1 MNNIINKRL
10 KLLIFITLLTLS
22 STILFAQTGSLRG
35 FVYNK
40 ETGEPVI
47 FTNVYLAKTTYG
59 AATDVN
65 GFYTISKIPPGNY
78 QLMVTYLG
86 FDTLQIPVVIEANKI
101 RSQDLYLTRKS
112 VTLQAVNISA
122 ARQEARTET
131 RTSVI
136 NITPKQINKL
146 PSIGGQPD
154 LAQYLQIL
162 PGVVF
167 TGDQGGQLYIRG
179 GSPVQ
184 NKVLLDGMIIY
195 NPFHSIGL
203 FSVFET
209 DIIRSADVYTGGFG
223 AEYSNSVS
231 SVMDITT
238 RDGNRKR
245 ISGKVGASTFGA
257 RLILEGPLIKPKN
270 SDQGGLTFV
279 LSAKNSYLG
288 ESSKIFYE
296 YVDEDGLPFNFLD
309 LYGKISLY
317 GANGTKVNFFGFHFD
332 DKVNGYKSLA
342 DFNWKSYGGG
352 ANFVVIP
359 GRSPVLLEGHLAY
372 SQYKISMSDE
382 IFSQRESYI
391 NNFSVGMDFTYF
403 LGKDELKYGIEMLGY
418 KTYLDFT
425 NEAGIRSEIPAD
437 FTTQLGFYLKYK
449 KIIGKVI
456 IEPSLRMQWYATK
469 SAFSPEP
476 RLAMKYNATDRFRLK
491 LAGGIY
497 SQSVVSGKSDRDVV
511 NLFNSYITD
520 VTDYERYFDGEKV
533 KNTLQKA
540 QHAILGFEVDV
551 TRDITVNLEGYYKYF
566 TQIFNFNRDKILNTD
581 PDFIVE
587 KGIAKGID
595 FTLKY
600 DKRNLYLWCVY
611 SFGFVDRTYEDSD
624 GELQTYYPHYDRRH
638 NINLVGTY
646 RFGDRKSWEVS
657 ARWNFGTGF
666 PFTQN
671 QGFYE
676 KIPFHNGIYTD
687 YTTSNG
693 NMSVIL
699 ADLNKERM
707 PDYHRLDFDIKKKF
721 IIGDHSYL
729 DANFSLTN
737 VYNQENIFYVNRF
750 KDDEIYQLP
759 IMPSLG
765 FTLSF

>member
-1 MNNIINKRL
+1 MNIKINRRL
-10 KLLIFITLLTLS
+10 SLLILITLLTFT
-22 STILFAQTGSLRG
+22 STLLFSQTGSLRG

-47 FTNVYLAKTTYG
+47 FTNVYLSGTIYG

-65 GFYTISKIPPGNY
+65 GFYTISKIPVGDY
-78 QLMVTYLG
+78 QLKVTFMGY
-86 FDTLQIPVVIEANKI
+86 DTLQMPVKIEANKI
-101 RSQDLYLTRKS
+101 KSQDLYLSQKS
-112 VTLQAVNISA
+112 VTLQTVNVSA
-122 ARQEARTET
+122 ERQEARTET

-154 LAQYLQIL
+154 LAQYLQVL
-162 PGVVF
+162 PGVIF

-209 DIIRSADVYTGGFG
+209 DIIRNADVYTGGFG

-245 ISGKVGASTFGA
+245 ISGKFGASTFGA
-257 RLILEGPLIKPKN
+257 RLILEGPLIKPKS
-270 SDQGGLTFV
+270 SDKGGMTFV

-296 YVDEDGLPFNFLD
+296 YVDKDGLPFNFLD

-332 DKVNGYKSLA
+332 DEVKGYKSLA

-352 ANFVVIP
+352 ANFLVIP
-359 GRSPVLLEGHLAY
+359 GKSPVLLEGHIAY

-382 IFSQRESYI
+382 IFSQRTSYI

-456 IEPSLRMQWYATK
+456 IEPSVRMQWYATK
-469 SAFSPEP
+469 ATFSPEP
-476 RLAMKYNATDRFRLK
+476 RLAMKYNATDRFRVK
-491 LAGGIY
+491 LAGGYY

-520 VTDYERYFDGEKV
+520 VTDYDRYFDGKQI

-551 TRDITVNLEGYYKYF
+551 TRNITVNLEGYYKNF
-566 TQIFNFNRDKILNTD
+566 SQIFNFNRDKVFNTD

-587 KGIAKGID
+587 KGVAKGID

-600 DKRNLYLWCVY
+600 DKNNFYVWAVY
-611 SFGFVDRTYEDSD
+611 SLGFVDRTYENSE

-638 NINLVGTY
+638 NVNLVGTY
-646 RFGDRKSWEVS
+646 RFGERKSWEVS

-676 KIPFHNGIYTD
+676 KLPFQDGIYTD
-687 YTTSNG
+687 YTTTNG
-693 NMSVIL
+693 DMAVIL
-699 ADLNKERM
+699 AELNKERM

-721 IIGDHSYL
+721 VIGDHAYL
-729 DANFSLTN
+729 EANFSLTN
-737 VYNQENIFYVNRF
+737 VYNQKNIFYVNRF